1 MMLIQD
7 IEKILTD
14 SGIEPNEA
22 KVEVRLL
29 IEHFAGYIDI
39 KRVECHIFRY
49 VKLVKK
55 YAVCMFF
62 ILVDK
67 GSRQKCLSLQ
77 RLSKTSRTS

>member
-29 IEHFAGYIDI
+29 I
-39 KRVECHIFRY
+39 
-49 VKLVKK
+49 
-55 YAVCMFF
+55 
-62 ILVDK
+62 
-67 GSRQKCLSLQ
+67 
-77 RLSKTSRTS
+77 